1 MSRLRFLL
9 LGTLLVL
16 GAMTGACGG
25 DPPEKEMQQAQG
37 ALDAARAAGAA
48 QYATEEFDAAVK
60 ALERARQAAS
70 ANDYRQALND
80 ALDSRERAQNAAKQS
95 ADNMAAARVD
105 ADRAVAAAA
114 ASLAAMQKRLATL
127 ETAKAPARALAA
139 PRKALAVVEPHVQEA
154 RAAFDK
160 GDYKAAVKAAAAAS
174 QGLGPIGPALDAVTT
189 PAQRRGR

>member
-16 GAMTGACGG
+16 GAMSGACGG
-25 DPPEKEMQQAQG
+25 EPPEKEMQQAQG
-37 ALDAARAAGAA
+37 AIDAARAAGAA

-70 ANDYRQALND
+70 ASDYRQALND
-80 ALDSRERAQNAAKQS
+80 ALDSRERAQNAAKQA

-114 ASLAAMQKRLATL
+114 ASLAAMQERLATL
-127 ETAKAPARALAA
+127 ETAKPPARALAN
-139 PRKALAVVEPHVQEA
+139 PRKALAAIEPHVQEA

-160 GDYKAAVKAAAAAS
+160 GDYKAAMQAAAAAS
-174 QGLGPIGPALDAVTT
+174 QGLGPIGPALDAAAA
-189 PAQRRGR
+189 PAPRRGR